1 MIFYLWLDM
10 KNKRLWGNTESLLVV
25 FNYSNEDYLKEY
37 RKTLDQILD
46 KSQVKKLTI
55 VVIVPNEIAKTTLP
69 PHFLIYY
76 HNPKD
81 FSFWGKLKDVL
92 LLQELEKKFDML
104 LWIGS
109 NEHKLY
115 EMVNTTVCNKKI
127 GINCSDPAF
136 FDMEIS
142 TQTEQPGA
150 LLNYVIN
157 TIDKVEV
164 YE

>member
-1 MIFYLWLDM
+1 M

-25 FNYSNEDYLKEY
+25 FNYTNEDHLKEY
-37 RKTLDQILD
+37 RKALDLILD
-46 KSQVKKLTI
+46 KSQVKKLSI
-55 VVIVPNEIAKTTLP
+55 VVIVPNEIDKTILP

-76 HNPKD
+76 HSPKD

-92 LLQELEKKFDML
+92 LLQELEKKYDML

-109 NEHKLY
+109 KEHKLY
-115 EMVNTTVCNKKI
+115 ETVNSTDCYKKI
-127 GINCSDPAF
+127 GINCSDERF
-136 FDMEIS
+136 FDMEIA
-142 TQTEQPGA
+142 TQTEQPGV

-157 TIDKVEV
+157 TIDKIEI